1 MPQIS
6 IGTID
11 KRVNST
17 KNTYTVDVN
26 NIEVKFKNPCSM
38 HNPVFEVKKSNFSTS
53 GFYNY
58 LQWGSWY
65 YYITDMIY
73 LTNDI
78 IEIHTKLDVLATY
91 KSDILSGYGF
101 CEYGRKN
108 LWSPYIDDPRFNAD
122 HEVAK
127 PASYAPFSTSMGLD
141 PTNGTVVMIAQCSL
155 DSQVSSYS
163 GVIAYAMQPAVYRR
177 VMKSFSSAVMA
188 DIATWSTTDVLD
200 VIRNYSTKVLTGG
213 LQALDNVISAVYVP
227 IPYAN
232 FDMVK
237 VPGSV
242 AQNYIGLGPYEIML
256 DSGDTVK
263 VIMPDAC
270 VNSNATFNIG
280 RLLCNTTCKFLN
292 SPKYCSLML
301 THPGGYTEINTPAL
315 IESDNLYIWWSICYA
330 TGEYTIRVTT
340 ANNKDSDT
348 VTMVSGC
355 VAVDVLMFKPGSNQ
369 TIDSHLHDMVLGLSP
384 LGYSSSPSGRSG
396 SMGKGFTGLS
406 LMSSG
411 KDIQIDTNYMQP
423 AIFSGNDATEY
434 NNYCDKY
441 GYPVHRY
448 VHLDDAKTQS
458 GETGYFVGR
467 NVSISV
473 DGATAEDINYI
484 NAVINNGIYLE

>member
-1 MPQIS
+1 MVQIT
-6 IGTID
+6 IGKID
-11 KRVNST
+11 KRTNST
-17 KNTYTVDVN
+17 KNTFTPAVSN
-26 NIEVKFKNPCSM
+26 LSIRLKNPCSM
-38 HNPVFEVKKSNFSTS
+38 HEPVFEIKKSNFSDS
-53 GFYNY
+53 SFYNY
-58 LQWGSWY
+58 LKWGSWY
-65 YYITDMIY
+65 YFITDIIY
-73 LTNDI
+73 LTNDSW
-78 IEIHTKLDVLATY
+78 EIHTKLDILGTY
-91 KSDILSGYGF
+91 KSDILAGYGF
-101 CEYGRKN
+101 CEYGRKS

-122 HEVAK
+122 HEVPK
-127 PASYAPFSTSMGLD
+127 PESYAPFSTSMGLD

-163 GVIAYAMQPAVYRR
+163 GVIAYAMSPAVYRR
-177 VMKSFSSAVMA
+177 IMKSFSSTVMA
-188 DIATWSTTDVLD
+188 DVAQWSTTDVLD

-213 LQALDNVISAVYVP
+213 LQALDNIISAVYIP
-227 IPYAN
+227 IPLSSYSS
-232 FDMVK
+232 VQL
-237 VPGSV
+237 GSDH
-242 AQNYIGLGPYEIML
+242 NYIGLGPYEIML

-315 IESDNLYIWWSICYA
+315 IESDDLYIWWSICYA
-330 TGEYTIRVTT
+330 TGEYTIRITT

-348 VTMVSGC
+348 INMVSGC

-384 LGYSSSPSGRSG
+384 LGYSASPTGRSG

-406 LMSSG
+406 LMTSG

-423 AIFSGNDATEY
+423 AIFAGNDATEY

-441 GYPVHRY
+441 GYPVQRY
-448 VHLDDAKTQS
+448 VHLDDAKTQN

-473 DGATAEDINYI
+473 NGATDEDIKYI
-484 NAVINNGIYLE
+484 NSIINSGIYLE